1 MNLFCLV
8 KCIKLK
14 YVVLFVQS
22 NILAPKNK
30 KKILDKFFVKK
41 IEAICRYLFD

>member
-8 KCIKLK
+8 KYIKLK

-30 KKILDKFFVKK
+30 EKSLDKFFVKK
-41 IEAICRYLFD
+41 VEAICRYLFH